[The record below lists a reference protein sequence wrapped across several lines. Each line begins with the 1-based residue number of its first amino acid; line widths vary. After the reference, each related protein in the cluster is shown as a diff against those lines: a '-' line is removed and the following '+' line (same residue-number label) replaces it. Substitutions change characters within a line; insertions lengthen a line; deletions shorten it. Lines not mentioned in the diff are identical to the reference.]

1 MTGAAPFCAVA
12 RLTALEAIRRPVFLL
27 VTLSSI
33 GGILLLPLL
42 LNYTLG
48 DSARI
53 IRDSAVAFYFVGGLI
68 LAAMAAGETLT
79 RELRRGTAA
88 TILAKPVSRSAFFLA
103 KAAGLGAALFLYA
116 IAALAATLLAVR
128 AGASDLQLDWTAAL
142 PALGALLLAPALA
155 GAWNHR
161 TRRPF
166 TSAAFLLLLLFLLLA
181 LGIAAACPTPLDQQ
195 TFPSNFTWSVL
206 PVGLLLFFCLGMAA
220 ALAIALATR
229 LQTTPVLLLTAGCFL
244 FGLMADY
251 LLGPHLATS
260 FPARAAYAILPNVQ
274 AFWLLDALD
283 VAGAI
288 PLDYLGLAA
297 AYAATW
303 SAACLALGTL
313 SFQKLEISA

>member
-1 MTGAAPFCAVA
+1 
-12 RLTALEAIRRPVFLL
+12 
-27 VTLSSI
+27 
-33 GGILLLPLL
+33 
-42 LNYTLG
+42 
-48 DSARI
+48 
-53 IRDSAVAFYFVGGLI
+53 
-68 LAAMAAGETLT
+68 
-79 RELRRGTAA
+79 
-88 TILAKPVSRSAFFLA
+88 
-103 KAAGLGAALFLYA
+103 
-116 IAALAATLLAVR
+116 
-128 AGASDLQLDWTAAL
+128 
-142 PALGALLLAPALA
+142 
-155 GAWNHR
+155 
-161 TRRPF
+161 
-166 TSAAFLLLLLFLLLA
+166 
-181 LGIAAACPTPLDQQ
+181 
-195 TFPSNFTWSVL
+195 
-206 PVGLLLFFCLGMAA
+206 LLFFCLGMAA

-288 PLDYLGLAA
+288 PLAYLGLAA

>member
-1 MTGAAPFCAVA
+1 
-12 RLTALEAIRRPVFLL
+12 
-27 VTLSSI
+27 
-33 GGILLLPLL
+33 
-42 LNYTLG
+42 
-48 DSARI
+48 
-53 IRDSAVAFYFVGGLI
+53 
-68 LAAMAAGETLT
+68 
-79 RELRRGTAA
+79 
-88 TILAKPVSRSAFFLA
+88 
-103 KAAGLGAALFLYA
+103 
-116 IAALAATLLAVR
+116 
-128 AGASDLQLDWTAAL
+128 
-142 PALGALLLAPALA
+142 
-155 GAWNHR
+155 
-161 TRRPF
+161 
-166 TSAAFLLLLLFLLLA
+166 
-181 LGIAAACPTPLDQQ
+181 
-195 TFPSNFTWSVL
+195 
-206 PVGLLLFFCLGMAA
+206 MAA

-288 PLDYLGLAA
+288 PLAYLGLAA